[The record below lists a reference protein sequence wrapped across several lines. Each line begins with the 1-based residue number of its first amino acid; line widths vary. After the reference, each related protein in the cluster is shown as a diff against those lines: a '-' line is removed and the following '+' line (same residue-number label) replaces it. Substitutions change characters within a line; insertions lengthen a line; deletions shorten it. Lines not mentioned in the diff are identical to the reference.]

1 MKVDAKY
8 SDLKEKINMTT
19 ITSRCPHCHSM
30 NRLPVERIEATPSCG
45 RCKKDLL
52 QGVPIEGT
60 GANLSALI
68 NGDKPVVVDFWA
80 PWCGPC
86 INFAPTFTEVA
97 TQQTAARFV
106 KVDTEDQQQLGA
118 QYNIRSIPT
127 LMVFKQGKVVDT
139 LNGALPA
146 AQFKSWLAQAL
157 LK

>member
-1 MKVDAKY
+1 MN
-8 SDLKEKINMTT
+8 I

-30 NRLPVERIEATPSCG
+30 NRLPIDRIDANPSCG
-45 RCKKDLL
+45 RCKKGLL
-52 QGVPIEGT
+52 QGAPVEGT
-60 GANLSALI
+60 DANLAALI
-68 NGDKPVVVDFWA
+68 NSEKPVVVDFWA

-97 TQQTAARFV
+97 KQQMSVLFV

-118 QYNIRSIPT
+118 KYNIRSIPT
-127 LMVFKQGKVVDT
+127 LMVFKQGKIVDT
-139 LNGALPA
+139 VNGALPV

>member
-1 MKVDAKY
+1 
-8 SDLKEKINMTT
+8 
-19 ITSRCPHCHSM
+19 M
-30 NRLPVERIEATPSCG
+30 NRVPVERIEATPTCG
-45 RCKKDLL
+45 RCKKELL
-52 QGVPIEGT
+52 QGGPIEGT
-60 GANLSALI
+60 IANLSTLI

-86 INFAPTFTEVA
+86 INFAPTFTDVA
-97 TQQTAARFV
+97 THNTTARFI

-127 LMVFKQGKVVDT
+127 LMVFKNGKVVDT

>member
-1 MKVDAKY
+1 
-8 SDLKEKINMTT
+8 
-19 ITSRCPHCHSM
+19 M
-30 NRLPVERIEATPSCG
+30 NRVPVERIEAAPTCG
-45 RCKKDLL
+45 RCKKQLL
-52 QGVPIEGT
+52 QGAPIEGT
-60 GANLSALI
+60 IANLSTLI

-86 INFAPTFTEVA
+86 INFAPTFTDVA
-97 TQQTAARFV
+97 IHNTTARFI

-127 LMVFKQGKVVDT
+127 LMVFKNGKVVDT

-157 LK
+157 LE

>member
-1 MKVDAKY
+1 
-8 SDLKEKINMTT
+8 
-19 ITSRCPHCHSM
+19 M
-30 NRLPVERIEATPSCG
+30 NRLPVDRIDATPSCG
-45 RCKKDLL
+45 RCKKNLL
-52 QGVPIEGT
+52 QGAPVEGT
-60 GANLSALI
+60 DTNLAALI
-68 NGDKPVVVDFWA
+68 NSGKPVVVDFWA

-97 TQQTAARFV
+97 KQQTSVLFV

-146 AQFKSWLAQAL
+146 AQLKTWLAQAL

>member
-1 MKVDAKY
+1 M
-8 SDLKEKINMTT
+8 NT

-30 NRLPVERIEATPSCG
+30 NRLPIDRIDANPSCG

-52 QGVPIEGT
+52 QGAPVEGAD
-60 GANLSALI
+60 ANLAALI
-68 NGDKPVVVDFWA
+68 NSEKPVVVDFWA

-97 TQQTAARFV
+97 KQQTSVLFV

-118 QYNIRSIPT
+118 KYNIRSIPT
-127 LMVFKQGKVVDT
+127 LMVFKKGKMVDT

-146 AQFKSWLAQAL
+146 AQFKTWLAQAL

>member
-1 MKVDAKY
+1 MN
-8 SDLKEKINMTT
+8 I

-30 NRLPVERIEATPSCG
+30 NRLPIDRIDANPSCG

-52 QGVPIEGT
+52 QGAPVEGT
-60 GANLSALI
+60 DANLAALI
-68 NGDKPVVVDFWA
+68 NSEKPVVVDFWA

-97 TQQTAARFV
+97 KQQMSVLFV
-106 KVDTEDQQQLGA
+106 KVNTEDQQQLGA
-118 QYNIRSIPT
+118 KYNIRSIPT
-127 LMVFKQGKVVDT
+127 LMVFKQGKIVDT
-139 LNGALPA
+139 VNGALPA